1 MCTPGVSLTHP
12 HTHTPWCAA
21 DASVGCDGSV
31 ATTTDALPQLQ
42 LPALPPP
49 APRPGSRPLSPS
61 QGPPDSSSAFS
72 DGPDAVAAALSS
84 DPLYEK
90 IFPLA
95 VGLYRADK
103 LGSALHQ
110 WRGNMGDQVKSSI
123 RDVVQ
128 QVLPI
133 LLPEGA
139 AAAAAADGGA
149 SAAVAAAA
157 AAAAGAGGSGP
168 EGLVGAAMAD
178 SQLAEQLQVRR
189 SKVCFVCGGGGEG
202 GYGDGMCGVV
212 GAAVR

>member
-1 MCTPGVSLTHP
+1 VP
-12 HTHTPWCAA
+12 HA
-21 DASVGCDGSV
+21 DSGVGCDGSV

-49 APRPGSRPLSPS
+49 APRPGSRPLSHS
-61 QGPPDSSSAFS
+61 QGPPDSCSAFS
-72 DGPDAVAAALSS
+72 DGPDAVAAALLS
-84 DPLYEK
+84 DSLYEK

-95 VGLYRADK
+95 VGLHRADT

-110 WRGNMGDQVKSSI
+110 WHGNMGDQVKSSI

-139 AAAAAADGGA
+139 AAAVAADGGA

-157 AAAAGAGGSGP
+157 AAGAGGLGRR
-168 EGLVGAAMAD
+168 GWWGQRWRAA
-178 SQLAEQLQVRR
+178 SWR
-189 SKVCFVCGGGGEG
+189 SSC
-202 GYGDGMCGVV
+202 
-212 GAAVR
+212 R